1 MQRGDAIEAPA
12 GQQRLLVQGLKGYTQ
27 QHRRLSKQ
35 RRRYKIPHRFPG
47 GAGDL
52 VLAGG
57 LVHGP
62 LLTNL
67 ECTLSLFKETAAP
80 LNKAPAS

>member
-27 QHRRLSKQ
+27 QQRRLSKQ